1 MDWYTHAAENSVAK
15 GIPTICVF
23 NCTGDRDPAPLL
35 RTIYESAAR
44 IGLQQ
49 MVFCT
54 NRQAA
59 VRTGR

>member
-1 MDWYTHAAENSVAK
+1 MDWYSHAVDCSVAE

-35 RTIYESAAR
+35 RAVYECSAR

-49 MVFCT
+49 IVFCT

-59 VRTGR
+59 VRTGT